1 MFGIFNKKENGM
13 KLNNPKTVSL
23 KWGDETLTLE
33 TGRFAKQATGSVM
46 ATLGETMVLATVV
59 AAKTAKP
66 GQDFFPLTVDYQEK
80 QASAGRIPGGFERR
94 ETKPSQDEVLKAR
107 LIDRPIRP
115 LFPDEFKN
123 EVQIVATVF
132 AYDKK
137 NSPDIL
143 AVIAS
148 SAALALSGVP
158 FQGPVGAAR
167 VGYIDGKYVINTP
180 VKERPGT
187 ALDLVV
193 AGTKDGVLMVESEAH
208 ELSEEIM
215 LGAVQ
220 AGFEAFQPVIKAIN
234 ELASANG
241 KAKWAEP
248 VRDEEYAAFEKACS
262 KYAPAIEAALGISEK
277 MERLDTLAKITDE
290 AKAEVVSD
298 ATDMQKAKIAEIID
312 GMTAKVLR
320 GNILANKPRID
331 GRDLKTV
338 RPIEVEVG
346 VLPRNHGSALFTRGE
361 TQALVSLTLG
371 GKTDAKLIDDMDG
384 KRDEKF
390 LLHYNFPPFSVGE
403 VGRIGAPKRRE
414 VGHGKLAWRALNPV
428 LPTQADFD
436 YTIRVI
442 SEVLESNGSS
452 SMATVCGTTLA
463 LMDGGVPI
471 LRPVAGIA
479 MGLVK
484 EGADYAVITDILGD
498 EDHLG
503 DMDFKVAGT
512 DKGITAL
519 QMDIK
524 ITSITFEIMKKALA
538 QAKDGRVHILGIMK
552 DAIKA
557 PRKELSKYA
566 PQTTT
571 MQINPDKIR
580 EVIGKGGSVIQDIT
594 KKTNTQIDIDDTGL
608 IKISA
613 VDFEDAKRA
622 IEIIKG
628 ITAEPEVGVVYE
640 GVVSGVKD
648 FGLFVKFFGNN
659 ESLVHISE
667 ITGERLDRIEDAKLR
682 EGDKVFVEYLG
693 MDKRGKTRLSMVG
706 INQKNGKK
714 Q

>member
-1 MFGIFNKKENGM
+1 MFGIFKENGT
-13 KLNNPKTVSL
+13 KLNNPKVVSI

-33 TGRFAKQATGSVM
+33 AGRFAKQATGSVM

-59 AAKTAKP
+59 AAKSAKP

-80 QASAGRIPGGFERR
+80 MASAGKIPGGFERR
-94 ETKPSQDEVLKAR
+94 EGKPSQDEVLKAR
-107 LIDRPIRP
+107 LIDRPCRP
-115 LFPDEFKN
+115 LFPEEFKN
-123 EVQIVATVF
+123 EVQIVATTY

-137 NSPDIL
+137 NAPDIL
-143 AVIAS
+143 AIVAS

-167 VGYIDGKYVINTP
+167 VGYIDGKYVLNTS
-180 VKERPGT
+180 VKDKANT

-208 ELSEEIM
+208 ELSEDVM

-220 AGFEAFQPVIKAIN
+220 AGFEFFQPVINAIN
-234 ELASANG
+234 ELKKLCG
-241 KAKWAEP
+241 KADWAAP
-248 VRDEEYAAFEKACS
+248 VREAEYVAMEKGAEKFAAK
-262 KYAPAIEAALGISEK
+262 IEAALAIAEK
-277 MERLDTLAKITDE
+277 MERLDTLAAITDE
-290 AKAEVVSD
+290 AKAEIKD
-298 ATDMQKAKIAEIID
+298 ATDIQKAWMAEIID
-312 GMTAKVLR
+312 GITARVMR

-331 GRDLKTV
+331 GRDLKSV

-346 VLPRNHGSALFTRGE
+346 ILPRSHGSSLFTRGE

-384 KRDEKF
+384 KRDERF
-390 LLHYNFPPFSVGE
+390 LMHYNFPPFSVGE
-403 VGRIGAPKRRE
+403 TGRIGAPKRRE
-414 VGHGKLAWRALNPV
+414 IGHGKLAWRAINPV
-428 LPTQADFD
+428 LPVQADFD
-436 YTIRVI
+436 YTIRII

-452 SMATVCGTTLA
+452 SMATVCGTSLC
-463 LMDGGVPI
+463 LMDGGVPM

-479 MGLVK
+479 MGLIK
-484 EGADYAVITDILGD
+484 EGADYAVLTDILGD

-512 DKGITAL
+512 DKGVTAL

-538 QAKDGRVHILGIMK
+538 QAKDGRMHILGIMK

-580 EVIGKGGSVIQDIT
+580 EVIGKGGSVIQGIT
-594 KKTNTQIDIDDTGL
+594 KETGTQIDIDDSGL

-613 VDFEDAKRA
+613 VDPEAAQKA

-628 ITAEPEVGVVYE
+628 ITAEPEVGKIYE
-640 GVVSGVKD
+640 GVISGVKD
-648 FGLFVKFFGNN
+648 FGFFVKFFGNN

-667 ITGERLDRIEDAKLR
+667 ITGERLNRIEDAKLR

-693 MDKRGKTRLSMVG
+693 ADKRGKTRLSMVG
-706 INQKNGKK
+706 INQKNGQKK
-714 Q
+714 